1 MRDCHV
7 QSSEE
12 SPAERIYGT
21 SGMIR
26 PTRKKFARRV
36 ALSAVI
42 FWLMALSFVGGNVS
56 GFSIRSAMAAEERP
70 SQFIIF
76 WEAWDYVVA
85 HFVDRERVDF
95 AAMTY
100 GAIEGMLASLGDEGH
115 TTFLPPDALRLHQ
128 TSLEGSFEGIG
139 AYVSLEDGNV
149 LIVAPID
156 GSPAEQAGILAGDII
171 LEVDGEPV
179 EGKSLD
185 QVIFLVRGP
194 AESEV
199 VLTVRRPEFQDPLTV
214 SITRDRIEVPSV
226 SWSPIPNSD
235 LSYIKISQ
243 FTAGVDRE
251 LEAAL
256 REITEAGANQGIILD
271 LRNNPGGF
279 LQQAIQAN
287 SQFLPKGDLIL
298 IESDANQNQTVHR
311 SRGLGYAREM
321 PLVVLINEGT
331 ASASEITAGAL
342 KENERALLIGETTFG
357 TGTVLNQFGLSDGSA
372 ILLGVTNW
380 LTPNGNLI
388 KGHGVIPDLEV
399 VQPASSK
406 HVNAEMLRNLTKD
419 LFVSIEDDQFLIA
432 LEQLGVELH
441 ATPLLNAA
449 PHDFVTHD

>member
-1 MRDCHV
+1 
-7 QSSEE
+7 
-12 SPAERIYGT
+12 
-21 SGMIR
+21 MIR
-26 PTRKKFARRV
+26 PTRNKYARRV
-36 ALSAVI
+36 ALSAVV
-42 FWLMALSFVGGNVS
+42 FWLMALAFVGGNIS
-56 GFSIRSAMAAEERP
+56 GFTIRSAMAAEERP
-70 SQFIIF
+70 SQFIVF

-115 TTFLPPDALRLHQ
+115 TTFLAPDAVRLHQ

-139 AYVSLEDGNV
+139 AYVSMEEGEV

-156 GSPAEQAGILAGDII
+156 GSPAEQAGILAGDVI

-179 EGKSLD
+179 QGKSLD

-194 AESEV
+194 ADSEV
-199 VLTVRRPEFQDPLTV
+199 VLTVRRPEVLEPLQV
-214 SITRDRIEVPSV
+214 PITRAQIEVPSV
-226 SWSPIPNSD
+226 SWSPIPTTD
-235 LSYIKISQ
+235 ISYIKISQ
-243 FTAGVDRE
+243 FTASVDRE

-256 REITEAGANQGIILD
+256 REISEAQINQGIILD

-311 SRGLGYAREM
+311 SRGLGYAREV
-321 PLVVLINEGT
+321 PLVVLINLGT
-331 ASASEITAGAL
+331 ASAGEITAGAL

-380 LTPNGNLI
+380 LTPDGNLI
-388 KGHGVIPDLEV
+388 KGQGVTPDLEV
-399 VQPASSK
+399 IQPASSK
-406 HVNAEMLRNLTKD
+406 HVSAELLKSMTAEL
-419 LFVSIEDDQFLIA
+419 VGAIEDDQFLKA
-432 LEQLGVELH
+432 LEHLGVELH
-441 ATPLLNAA
+441 AAPILNAA

>member
-1 MRDCHV
+1 
-7 QSSEE
+7 
-12 SPAERIYGT
+12 
-21 SGMIR
+21 
-26 PTRKKFARRV
+26 
-36 ALSAVI
+36 
-42 FWLMALSFVGGNVS
+42 MALAFVGGNIS
-56 GFSIRSAMAAEERP
+56 GYSIRSAQAAEVRP
-70 SQFIIF
+70 TEFAIF
-76 WEAWDYVVA
+76 WEAWDYVVS

-95 AAMTY
+95 TAMTY

-115 TTFLPPDALRLHQ
+115 TTFLPPDALKLHH

-139 AYVSLEDGNV
+139 AYVSMEEGNV
-149 LIVAPID
+149 LIVAPIN

-171 LEVDGEPV
+171 LEVDGESV

-194 AESEV
+194 ADSQV
-199 VLTVRRPEFQDPLTV
+199 VLTVRRPEVQDPVTV

-226 SWSPIPNSD
+226 SWSPIPNTD
-235 LSYIKISQ
+235 ISYVAISQ

-256 REITEAGANQGIILD
+256 REISEVRANKGIILD

-279 LQQAIQAN
+279 LQQAIQTN

-321 PLVVLINEGT
+321 PLIVLINKGT
-331 ASASEITAGAL
+331 ASAGEITAGAL
-342 KENERALLIGETTFG
+342 KENDRAFLIGETTFG

-380 LTPNGNLI
+380 LTPSGNLI
-388 KGHGVIPDLEV
+388 KGQGITPDLEV
-399 VQPASSK
+399 KQPASSK
-406 HVNAEMLRNLTKD
+406 HVNADLLRNLTED
-419 LFVSIEDDQFLIA
+419 QFGTIEDTQFLKA
-432 LEQLGVELH
+432 LEQLGVELL
-441 ATPLLNAA
+441 ATPLLNSA
-449 PHDFVTHD
+449 PHDFVTSE

>member
-1 MRDCHV
+1 
-7 QSSEE
+7 
-12 SPAERIYGT
+12 
-21 SGMIR
+21 MIR
-26 PTRKKFARRV
+26 STRNKYARRV
-36 ALSAVI
+36 ALSVVV
-42 FWLMALSFVGGNVS
+42 FWLMALAFVGGNIS

-70 SQFIIF
+70 SQFIVF

-95 AAMTY
+95 SAMTY

-115 TTFLPPDALRLHQ
+115 TTFLAPDAVKLHQ

-139 AYVSLEDGNV
+139 AYVSMEEGEV

-156 GSPAEQAGILAGDII
+156 GSPADQAGILAGDVI

-194 AESEV
+194 ADSEV
-199 VLTVRRPEFQDPLTV
+199 VLTVRRPEVQEPLQV
-214 SITRDRIEVPSV
+214 SIIRAQIEVPSV
-226 SWSPIPNSD
+226 SWSPIPTTD

-243 FTAGVDRE
+243 FTASVDRE

-256 REITEAGANQGIILD
+256 REISAAQTNQGIILD

-311 SRGLGYAREM
+311 SRGLGYARDM
-321 PLVVLINEGT
+321 PLVVLINKGT
-331 ASASEITAGAL
+331 ASAGEITAGAL
-342 KENERALLIGETTFG
+342 KENKRALLIGETTFG

-380 LTPNGNLI
+380 LTPDGNLI
-388 KGHGVIPDLEV
+388 KGQGVTPDLEV
-399 VQPASSK
+399 VQPAGSK
-406 HVNAEMLRNLTKD
+406 HVSTELLRNLTAEQ
-419 LFVSIEDDQFLIA
+419 FGTIEDDQFLKA
-432 LEQLGVELH
+432 LDYLGVELR
-441 ATPLLNAA
+441 AAPILNAA
-449 PHDFVTHD
+449 PHDFMTYD

>member
-1 MRDCHV
+1 MNGMKR
-7 QSSEE
+7 SS
-12 SPAERIYGT
+12 RT
-21 SGMIR
+21 SL
-26 PTRKKFARRV
+26 ARRLV
-36 ALSAVI
+36 LTI
-42 FWLMALSFVGGNVS
+42 FIVWLMALAFVGGNIS
-56 GFSIRSAMAAEERP
+56 GYSIRSAQAAEVRP
-70 SQFIIF
+70 TEFAIF
-76 WEAWDYVVA
+76 WEAWDYVVT

-95 AAMTY
+95 TAMTY

-115 TTFLPPDALRLHQ
+115 TTFLPPDALKLHH

-139 AYVSLEDGNV
+139 AYVSMEEGNV
-149 LIVAPID
+149 LIVAPIN

-171 LEVDGEPV
+171 LEVDGESV

-194 AESEV
+194 ADSQV
-199 VLTVRRPEFQDPLTV
+199 VLTVRRPEVQDPVTV

-226 SWSPIPNSD
+226 SWSPIPNTD
-235 LSYIKISQ
+235 ISYVAISQ

-256 REITEAGANQGIILD
+256 REISEVRANKGIILD

-279 LQQAIQAN
+279 LQQAIQTN

-321 PLVVLINEGT
+321 PLIVLINKGT
-331 ASASEITAGAL
+331 ASAGEITAGAL
-342 KENERALLIGETTFG
+342 KENDRAFLIGETTFG

-380 LTPNGNLI
+380 LTPSGNLI
-388 KGHGVIPDLEV
+388 KGQGVTPDLEV
-399 VQPASSK
+399 KQPASSK
-406 HVNAEMLRNLTKD
+406 HVNADVLRDLTED
-419 LFVSIEDDQFLIA
+419 QFDTIEDTQFLKA
-432 LEQLGVELH
+432 LEQLGVELL
-441 ATPLLNAA
+441 ATPLLNSA
-449 PHDFVTHD
+449 PHDFVTSE

>member
-1 MRDCHV
+1 MKR
-7 QSSEE
+7 SS
-12 SPAERIYGT
+12 RT
-21 SGMIR
+21 SL
-26 PTRKKFARRV
+26 ARRLV
-36 ALSAVI
+36 LTI
-42 FWLMALSFVGGNVS
+42 FIVWLMALAFVGGNIS
-56 GFSIRSAMAAEERP
+56 GYSIRSAQAAEVRP
-70 SQFIIF
+70 TEFAVF
-76 WEAWDYVVA
+76 WEAWDYVVTY
-85 HFVDRERVDF
+85 FVDRERVDF
-95 AAMTY
+95 TAMTY

-115 TTFLPPDALRLHQ
+115 TTFLPPDALKLHH

-139 AYVSLEDGNV
+139 AYVSMEEGNV
-149 LIVAPID
+149 LIVAPIN

-171 LEVDGEPV
+171 LEVDGESV

-194 AESEV
+194 AESQV
-199 VLTVRRPEFQDPLTV
+199 VLTVRRPEVQDPVTV

-235 LSYIKISQ
+235 ISYVSISQ

-256 REITEAGANQGIILD
+256 REISEVRANKGIILD

-279 LQQAIQAN
+279 LQQAIQTN

-321 PLVVLINEGT
+321 PLIVLINKGT
-331 ASASEITAGAL
+331 ASAGEITAGAL
-342 KENERALLIGETTFG
+342 KENDRAFLIGETTFG

-380 LTPNGNLI
+380 LTPSGNLI
-388 KGHGVIPDLEV
+388 KGQGVTPDLEV
-399 VQPASSK
+399 KQPASSK
-406 HVNAEMLRNLTKD
+406 HVNADVLRNLTED
-419 LFVSIEDDQFLIA
+419 QFETIEDTQFLKA
-432 LEQLGVELH
+432 LEQLGVELL
-441 ATPLLNAA
+441 ATPLLNSA
-449 PHDFVTHD
+449 PHDFVTSE

>member
-1 MRDCHV
+1 MNGMKR
-7 QSSEE
+7 SS
-12 SPAERIYGT
+12 RT
-21 SGMIR
+21 SL
-26 PTRKKFARRV
+26 ARRLV
-36 ALSAVI
+36 LTI
-42 FWLMALSFVGGNVS
+42 FIVWLMALAFVGGNIS
-56 GFSIRSAMAAEERP
+56 GYSIRSAQAAEVRP
-70 SQFIIF
+70 TEFAIF
-76 WEAWDYVVA
+76 WEAWDYVVT

-95 AAMTY
+95 TAMTY

-115 TTFLPPDALRLHQ
+115 TTFLPPDALKLHH

-139 AYVSLEDGNV
+139 AYVSMEEGNV
-149 LIVAPID
+149 LIVAPIN

-171 LEVDGEPV
+171 LEVDGESV

-194 AESEV
+194 ADSQV
-199 VLTVRRPEFQDPLTV
+199 VLTVRRPEVQDPVTV

-226 SWSPIPNSD
+226 SWSPIPNTD
-235 LSYIKISQ
+235 ISYVAISQ

-256 REITEAGANQGIILD
+256 REISEVRANKGIILD

-279 LQQAIQAN
+279 LQQAIQTN

-321 PLVVLINEGT
+321 PLIVLINKGT
-331 ASASEITAGAL
+331 ASAGEITAGAL
-342 KENERALLIGETTFG
+342 KENDRAFLIGETTFG

-380 LTPNGNLI
+380 LTPSGNLI
-388 KGHGVIPDLEV
+388 KGQGITPDLEV
-399 VQPASSK
+399 KQPASSK
-406 HVNAEMLRNLTKD
+406 HVNADLLRNLTED
-419 LFVSIEDDQFLIA
+419 QFGTIEDTQFLKA
-432 LEQLGVELH
+432 LEQLGVELL
-441 ATPLLNAA
+441 ATPLLNSA
-449 PHDFVTHD
+449 PHDFVTSE

>member
-1 MRDCHV
+1 
-7 QSSEE
+7 
-12 SPAERIYGT
+12 
-21 SGMIR
+21 MIR
-26 PTRKKFARRV
+26 PARTKFARRV

-42 FWLMALSFVGGNVS
+42 LWLMALAFVGGNIS

-115 TTFLPPDALRLHQ
+115 TTFLSPDAVLLHQ

-139 AYVSLEDGNV
+139 AYVSMEEGEV

-156 GSPAEQAGILAGDII
+156 GSPAEQAGILAGDVI
-171 LEVDGEPV
+171 LEVDGNSV

-194 AESEV
+194 ANSEV
-199 VLTVRRPEFQDPLTV
+199 VLTVRRPEVREPLQV
-214 SITRDRIEVPSV
+214 LITRARIEVPSV
-226 SWSPIPNSD
+226 SWSPIPNTD
-235 LSYIKISQ
+235 ISYIKISQ
-243 FTAGVDRE
+243 FTASVDRE
-251 LEAAL
+251 LEVAL
-256 REITEAGANQGIILD
+256 REISEAQTNQGIILD

-298 IESDANQNQTVHR
+298 IETDANQNQTVHR

-331 ASASEITAGAL
+331 ASAGEITAGAL

-380 LTPNGNLI
+380 LTPDGNLI
-388 KGHGVIPDLEV
+388 KGQGVTPDLEV
-399 VQPASSK
+399 TQPPSSK
-406 HVNAEMLRNLTKD
+406 HVSSELLRNLTAD
-419 LFVSIEDDQFLIA
+419 QFGMIEDDQFLKA
-432 LEQLGVELH
+432 LQHLGVELH
-441 ATPLLNAA
+441 AAPILNAA

>member
-1 MRDCHV
+1 
-7 QSSEE
+7 
-12 SPAERIYGT
+12 
-21 SGMIR
+21 MIR
-26 PTRKKFARRV
+26 PSRNKYARRV

-42 FWLMALSFVGGNVS
+42 FWLMALAFVGGNIS
-56 GFSIRSAMAAEERP
+56 GFSIRSAMAADERP
-70 SQFIIF
+70 YQFTIF
-76 WEAWDYVVA
+76 WEAWDYVVT
-85 HFVDRERVDF
+85 HFVERERVDF
-95 AAMTY
+95 SAMTY

-115 TTFLPPDALRLHQ
+115 TTFLSPDAVKLHQ

-139 AYVSLEDGNV
+139 AYVSMEEGSV

-156 GSPAEQAGILAGDII
+156 GSPADQAGILAGDII
-171 LEVDGEPV
+171 LEVDGESV
-179 EGKSLD
+179 KGKSLD

-194 AESEV
+194 ADSEV
-199 VLTVRRPEFQDPLTV
+199 VLTVRRPEVLDPLTV

-226 SWSPIPNSD
+226 SWSPIPNTD
-235 LSYIKISQ
+235 VSYIKISQ
-243 FTAGVDRE
+243 FTSGVDRE

-256 REITEAGANQGIILD
+256 REISETNVNQGIILD

-342 KENERALLIGETTFG
+342 KENDRAILIGETTFG

-380 LTPNGNLI
+380 LTPSGNLI
-388 KGHGVIPDLEV
+388 KGQGVTPNFEIE
-399 VQPASSK
+399 QPASTKNVS
-406 HVNAEMLRNLTKD
+406 AEMLRNLTAD
-419 LFVSIEDDQFLIA
+419 QIAAIEDDQFLKA
-432 LEQLGVELH
+432 LEQLGVELNG
-441 ATPLLNAA
+441 APLLNAA
-449 PHDFVTHD
+449 PYDFVTHD

>member
-1 MRDCHV
+1 MMR
-7 QSSEE
+7 
-12 SPAERIYGT
+12 SP
-21 SGMIR
+21 
-26 PTRKKFARRV
+26 RKKLGRRV
-36 ALSAVI
+36 ALSAVVI
-42 FWLMALSFVGGNVS
+42 WLMALAFVGGNIS
-56 GFSIRSAMAAEERP
+56 GYSIRTAMAAEERP
-70 SQFIIF
+70 AQFPIF

-95 AAMTY
+95 TAMTY

-115 TTFLPPDALRLHQ
+115 TTFLHPDAVKLHQ

-139 AYVSLEDGNV
+139 AYVSMEEGNV
-149 LIVAPID
+149 LIVAPIN

-179 EGKSLD
+179 KGKSLD

-194 AESEV
+194 ANSEV
-199 VLTVRRPEFQDPLTV
+199 VLTVRRPEVQDPLQV

-226 SWSPIPNSD
+226 SWSPIPNTD
-235 LSYIKISQ
+235 ISYIKIAQ

-251 LEAAL
+251 LEAVL
-256 REITEAGANQGIILD
+256 REISEAQTNQGIILD

-331 ASASEITAGAL
+331 ASAGEITAGAL

-357 TGTVLNQFGLSDGSA
+357 TGTVLNQFALSDGSA

-388 KGHGVIPDLEV
+388 KGQGVTPDLEV
-399 VQPASSK
+399 TQPASSK
-406 HVNAEMLRNLTKD
+406 HVDAELLRDLTAEQFGA
-419 LFVSIEDDQFLIA
+419 LEDDQFLKA
-432 LEQLGVELH
+432 LEQMGVEFH
-441 ATPLLNAA
+441 AAPLLNAA

>member
-1 MRDCHV
+1 
-7 QSSEE
+7 
-12 SPAERIYGT
+12 
-21 SGMIR
+21 MIR
-26 PTRKKFARRV
+26 PTRIKVVRRV
-36 ALSAVI
+36 ALSTVI
-42 FWLMALSFVGGNVS
+42 FWLMALAFVGGNVS

-70 SQFIIF
+70 SQFIVF

-95 AAMTY
+95 TAMTY

-115 TTFLPPDALRLHQ
+115 TTFLSPDAVQLHQ

-139 AYVSLEDGNV
+139 AYVSMEDGNV

-194 AESEV
+194 ADSEV
-199 VLTVRRPEFQDPLTV
+199 VLTVRRSEFHEPLRV
-214 SITRDRIEVPSV
+214 PITRDRIEVPSV
-226 SWSPIPNSD
+226 SWSPIPHTGI
-235 LSYIKISQ
+235 SYIKISQ

-256 REITEAGANQGIILD
+256 RDISEAGANQGIVLD

-311 SRGLGYAREM
+311 SRGLGYAREL

-331 ASASEITAGAL
+331 ASAGEITAGAL

-380 LTPNGNLI
+380 LTPDGNLI
-388 KGHGVIPDLEV
+388 KGQGVTPDLEV
-399 VQPASSK
+399 SQPSSFK
-406 HVNAEMLRNLTKD
+406 HVSAELLRNLTAD
-419 LFVSIEDDQFLIA
+419 QFGMIEDDQFLKA
-432 LEQLGVELH
+432 LEQLGVDLY
-441 ATPLLNAA
+441 ATPILNAA

>member
-1 MRDCHV
+1 
-7 QSSEE
+7 
-12 SPAERIYGT
+12 
-21 SGMIR
+21 MIR
-26 PTRKKFARRV
+26 STRNKYARRV
-36 ALSAVI
+36 ALSVVV
-42 FWLMALSFVGGNVS
+42 FWLMALAFVGGNIS

-70 SQFIIF
+70 SQFIVF

-95 AAMTY
+95 SAMTY

-115 TTFLPPDALRLHQ
+115 TTFLAPDAVKLHQ

-139 AYVSLEDGNV
+139 AYVSMEEGEV

-156 GSPAEQAGILAGDII
+156 GSPADQAGILAGDVI

-194 AESEV
+194 ADSEV
-199 VLTVRRPEFQDPLTV
+199 VLTVRRPEVQEPLQV
-214 SITRDRIEVPSV
+214 SIIRAQIEVPSV
-226 SWSPIPNSD
+226 SWSPIPTTD

-243 FTAGVDRE
+243 FTASVDRE

-256 REITEAGANQGIILD
+256 REISEAQTNQGIILD

-311 SRGLGYAREM
+311 SRGLGYARDM
-321 PLVVLINEGT
+321 PLVVLINKGT
-331 ASASEITAGAL
+331 ASAGEITAGAL
-342 KENERALLIGETTFG
+342 KENKRALLIGETTFG

-380 LTPNGNLI
+380 LTPDGNLI
-388 KGHGVIPDLEV
+388 KGQGVTPDLEV
-399 VQPASSK
+399 VQPAGSK
-406 HVNAEMLRNLTKD
+406 HVSTELLRNLTAEQ
-419 LFVSIEDDQFLIA
+419 FGTIEDDQFLKA
-432 LEQLGVELH
+432 LDYLGVELR
-441 ATPLLNAA
+441 AAPILNAA
-449 PHDFVTHD
+449 PHDFMTYD

>member
-1 MRDCHV
+1 
-7 QSSEE
+7 
-12 SPAERIYGT
+12 
-21 SGMIR
+21 MIR
-26 PTRKKFARRV
+26 PARTKFARRV

-42 FWLMALSFVGGNVS
+42 FWLMALAFVGGNIS

-115 TTFLPPDALRLHQ
+115 TTFLSPDAVRLHQ

-139 AYVSLEDGNV
+139 AYVSMEEGEV

-156 GSPAEQAGILAGDII
+156 GSPAEQAGILAGDVI
-171 LEVDGEPV
+171 LEVDGNPV

-194 AESEV
+194 ANSEV
-199 VLTVRRPEFQDPLTV
+199 VLTVRRPEVREPLQV
-214 SITRDRIEVPSV
+214 LITRARIEVPSV
-226 SWSPIPNSD
+226 SWSPIPNTD
-235 LSYIKISQ
+235 ISYIKISQ
-243 FTAGVDRE
+243 FTASVDRE
-251 LEAAL
+251 LEVAL
-256 REITEAGANQGIILD
+256 REMSEAQTNQGIILD

-298 IESDANQNQTVHR
+298 IETDANQNQTVHR

-331 ASASEITAGAL
+331 ASAGEITAGAL

-380 LTPNGNLI
+380 LTPDGNLI
-388 KGHGVIPDLEV
+388 KGEGVTPDLEV
-399 VQPASSK
+399 TQPASAKKVS
-406 HVNAEMLRNLTKD
+406 AEMLRSLTAEQ
-419 LFVSIEDDQFLIA
+419 FGTVEDDQFLKA
-432 LEQLGVELH
+432 LQHLGVELH
-441 ATPLLNAA
+441 AATILNAA

>member
-1 MRDCHV
+1 
-7 QSSEE
+7 
-12 SPAERIYGT
+12 
-21 SGMIR
+21 MIR
-26 PTRKKFARRV
+26 PARTKFARRV

-42 FWLMALSFVGGNVS
+42 FWLMALAFVGGNIS

-115 TTFLPPDALRLHQ
+115 TTFLSPDAVRLHQ

-139 AYVSLEDGNV
+139 AYVSMEEGEV

-156 GSPAEQAGILAGDII
+156 GSPAEQAGILAGDVI
-171 LEVDGEPV
+171 LEVDGNPV

-194 AESEV
+194 ANSEV
-199 VLTVRRPEFQDPLTV
+199 VLTVRRPEVREPLQV
-214 SITRDRIEVPSV
+214 LITRARIEVPSV
-226 SWSPIPNSD
+226 SWSPIPNTD
-235 LSYIKISQ
+235 ISYIKISQ
-243 FTAGVDRE
+243 FTASVDRE
-251 LEAAL
+251 LEVAL
-256 REITEAGANQGIILD
+256 REISEAQTNQGIILD

-298 IESDANQNQTVHR
+298 IETDANQNQTVHR

-331 ASASEITAGAL
+331 ASAGEITAGAL

-380 LTPNGNLI
+380 LTPDGNLI
-388 KGHGVIPDLEV
+388 KGQGVTPDLEV
-399 VQPASSK
+399 TQPASAKKVS
-406 HVNAEMLRNLTKD
+406 AEMLRSLTAEQ
-419 LFVSIEDDQFLIA
+419 FGTVEDDQFLKA
-432 LEQLGVELH
+432 LQHLGVELH
-441 ATPLLNAA
+441 AAPILNAA
-449 PHDFVTHD
+449 PHDYVTHD

>member
-1 MRDCHV
+1 MKRSFR
-7 QSSEE
+7 SSL
-12 SPAERIYGT
+12 
-21 SGMIR
+21 
-26 PTRKKFARRV
+26 ARRLV
-36 ALSAVI
+36 LSIIVV
-42 FWLMALSFVGGNVS
+42 WLMALSFVGGNIS
-56 GFSIRSAMAAEERP
+56 GYTIHSAQAAEVRP
-70 SQFIIF
+70 AEFAIF
-76 WEAWDYVVA
+76 WEAWDYVVS
-85 HFVDRERVDF
+85 HFVDRDRVDF
-95 AAMTY
+95 TTMTY

-115 TTFLPPDALRLHQ
+115 TTFLPPDAVKLHQ

-139 AYVSLEDGNV
+139 AYVSMEDGHV
-149 LIVAPID
+149 LIVAPIN
-156 GSPAEQAGILAGDII
+156 GSPAEQAGILAGDVI
-171 LEVDGEPV
+171 LEVDGESV

-199 VLTVRRPEFQDPLTV
+199 VLTVRRPEVQDPVTV

-226 SWSPIPNSD
+226 SWSPIPNTD
-235 LSYIKISQ
+235 ISYVSISQ

-256 REITEAGANQGIILD
+256 REISEVQANKGIILD

-321 PLVVLINEGT
+321 PLVVLINKGT
-331 ASASEITAGAL
+331 ASAGEITAGAL
-342 KENERALLIGETTFG
+342 KENDRAFLIGETTFG

-380 LTPNGNLI
+380 LLPNGNLI
-388 KGHGVIPDLEV
+388 KGHGVTPDLEIA
-399 VQPASSK
+399 QPASFK
-406 HVNAEMLRNLTKD
+406 HVNADLLRNLTED
-419 LFVSIEDDQFLIA
+419 QFSTIEDTQFLKA
-432 LEQLGVELH
+432 LEQLGIEVH

-449 PHDFVTHD
+449 PHDFVTSE

>member
-1 MRDCHV
+1 
-7 QSSEE
+7 
-12 SPAERIYGT
+12 
-21 SGMIR
+21 MIR
-26 PTRKKFARRV
+26 STRNKYARRV
-36 ALSAVI
+36 ALSVVV
-42 FWLMALSFVGGNVS
+42 FWLMALAFVGGNIS

-70 SQFIIF
+70 SQFIVF

-95 AAMTY
+95 SAMTY

-115 TTFLPPDALRLHQ
+115 TTFLAPDAVKLHQ

-139 AYVSLEDGNV
+139 AYVSMEEGEV

-156 GSPAEQAGILAGDII
+156 GSPADQAGILAGDVI

-194 AESEV
+194 ADSEV
-199 VLTVRRPEFQDPLTV
+199 VLTVRRPEVQEPLQV
-214 SITRDRIEVPSV
+214 SITRAQIEVPSV
-226 SWSPIPNSD
+226 SWSPIPTTD

-243 FTAGVDRE
+243 FTASVDRE

-256 REITEAGANQGIILD
+256 REISAAQTNQGIILD

-311 SRGLGYAREM
+311 SRGLGYARDM
-321 PLVVLINEGT
+321 PLVVLINKGT
-331 ASASEITAGAL
+331 ASAGEITAGAL
-342 KENERALLIGETTFG
+342 KENKRALLIGETTFG

-380 LTPNGNLI
+380 LTPDGNLI
-388 KGHGVIPDLEV
+388 KGQGVTPDLEV
-399 VQPASSK
+399 VQPAGSK
-406 HVNAEMLRNLTKD
+406 HVSTELLRNLTAEQ
-419 LFVSIEDDQFLIA
+419 FGTIEDDQFLKA
-432 LEQLGVELH
+432 LDYLGVELR
-441 ATPLLNAA
+441 AAPILNAA
-449 PHDFVTHD
+449 PHDFMTYD

>member
-1 MRDCHV
+1 
-7 QSSEE
+7 
-12 SPAERIYGT
+12 
-21 SGMIR
+21 MIR
-26 PTRKKFARRV
+26 PTRNKIARRV
-36 ALSAVI
+36 ALSAVT
-42 FWLMALSFVGGNVS
+42 FWLMALAFVGGNIS

-100 GAIEGMLASLGDEGH
+100 GAVEGMLASLGDEGH
-115 TTFLPPDALRLHQ
+115 TTFLAPDAVRLHQ

-139 AYVSLEDGNV
+139 AYVSMEDGDV
-149 LIVAPID
+149 LIVSPIN
-156 GSPAEQAGILAGDII
+156 GSPAEQAGILAGDVI
-171 LEVDGEPV
+171 LEVDGVSV

-194 AESEV
+194 ADSEV
-199 VLTVRRPEFQDPLTV
+199 VLTVRRPEILDPLTV
-214 SITRDRIEVPSV
+214 PITRARIEVPSV
-226 SWSPIPNSD
+226 SWSPIPYTD
-235 LSYIKISQ
+235 VSYIKISQ

-256 REITEAGANQGIILD
+256 REISEANVNQGIILD

-342 KENERALLIGETTFG
+342 KENERAILIGETTFG

-380 LTPNGNLI
+380 LTPSGNLI
-388 KGHGVIPDLEV
+388 KGQGVTPNLEV
-399 VQPASSK
+399 EQPASSK
-406 HVNAEMLRNLTKD
+406 HVSADMLRNLTAD
-419 LFVSIEDDQFLIA
+419 QFAAIEDDQFLKA
-432 LEQLGVELH
+432 LEQLGVELD
-441 ATPLLNAA
+441 AAPLLNAA

>member
-1 MRDCHV
+1 
-7 QSSEE
+7 
-12 SPAERIYGT
+12 
-21 SGMIR
+21 MIR
-26 PTRKKFARRV
+26 PTRNKIARRV

-42 FWLMALSFVGGNVS
+42 FWLMALAFVGGNIS
-56 GFSIRSAMAAEERP
+56 GFSIRAAMAAEERP
-70 SQFIIF
+70 YQFTIF
-76 WEAWDYVVA
+76 WEAWDYVVT
-85 HFVDRERVDF
+85 HFVDREQVDF
-95 AAMTY
+95 TAMTY

-115 TTFLPPDALRLHQ
+115 TTFLAPDAVKLHQ

-139 AYVSLEDGNV
+139 AYVSMEDGNV

-171 LEVDGEPV
+171 LEVDGESV

-194 AESEV
+194 ADSEV
-199 VLTVRRPEFQDPLTV
+199 VLTVRRPEVRDPLTV
-214 SITRDRIEVPSV
+214 PITRDRIEVPSV
-226 SWSPIPNSD
+226 SWSPIPNTD
-235 LSYIKISQ
+235 VSYIKISQ
-243 FTAGVDRE
+243 FTSGVDKE
-251 LEAAL
+251 LEAVL
-256 REITEAGANQGIILD
+256 REISEANVNQGIILD

-279 LQQAIQAN
+279 LRQAIQAN

-342 KENERALLIGETTFG
+342 KENGRAILIGETTFG

-380 LTPNGNLI
+380 LTPSGNLI
-388 KGHGVIPDLEV
+388 KGQGVTPNLEIE
-399 VQPASSK
+399 QPASSK
-406 HVNAEMLRNLTKD
+406 HVSAEMLRNLTTD
-419 LFVSIEDDQFLIA
+419 QFATIEDEQFLKA

-441 ATPLLNAA
+441 ATPLFNAA
-449 PHDFVTHD
+449 PHDFVTRD

>member
-1 MRDCHV
+1 
-7 QSSEE
+7 
-12 SPAERIYGT
+12 
-21 SGMIR
+21 MIR
-26 PTRKKFARRV
+26 PARTKFARRV

-42 FWLMALSFVGGNVS
+42 FWLMALAFVGGNIS

-115 TTFLPPDALRLHQ
+115 TTFLSPDAVRLHQ

-139 AYVSLEDGNV
+139 AYVSMEEGEV

-156 GSPAEQAGILAGDII
+156 GSPAEQAGILAGDVI
-171 LEVDGEPV
+171 LEVDGNPV

-194 AESEV
+194 ANSEV
-199 VLTVRRPEFQDPLTV
+199 VLTVRRPEVREPLQV
-214 SITRDRIEVPSV
+214 LITRARIEVPSV
-226 SWSPIPNSD
+226 SWSPIPNTD
-235 LSYIKISQ
+235 ISYIKISQ
-243 FTAGVDRE
+243 FTASVDRE
-251 LEAAL
+251 LEVAL
-256 REITEAGANQGIILD
+256 REISEAQTNQGIILD

-298 IESDANQNQTVHR
+298 IETDANQNQTVHR

-331 ASASEITAGAL
+331 ASAGEITAGAL

-380 LTPNGNLI
+380 LTPDGNLI
-388 KGHGVIPDLEV
+388 KGQGVTPDLEV
-399 VQPASSK
+399 TQPASSK
-406 HVNAEMLRNLTKD
+406 KVSTEMLRSLTAEQ
-419 LFVSIEDDQFLIA
+419 FGTIEDDQFLMA
-432 LEQLGVELH
+432 LQHLGVELH
-441 ATPLLNAA
+441 AAPILNAA

>member
-1 MRDCHV
+1 LV
-7 QSSEE
+7 L
-12 SPAERIYGT
+12 T
-21 SGMIR
+21 
-26 PTRKKFARRV
+26 
-36 ALSAVI
+36 I
-42 FWLMALSFVGGNVS
+42 FIVWLMALAFVGGNIS
-56 GFSIRSAMAAEERP
+56 GYSIRSAQAAEVRP
-70 SQFIIF
+70 TEFAIF
-76 WEAWDYVVA
+76 WEAWDYVVT

-95 AAMTY
+95 TAMTY

-115 TTFLPPDALRLHQ
+115 TTFLPPDALKLHH

-139 AYVSLEDGNV
+139 AYVSMEEGNV
-149 LIVAPID
+149 LIVAPIN

-171 LEVDGEPV
+171 LEVDGESV

-194 AESEV
+194 ADSQV
-199 VLTVRRPEFQDPLTV
+199 VLTVRRPEVQDPVTV

-226 SWSPIPNSD
+226 SWSPIPNTD
-235 LSYIKISQ
+235 ISYVAISQ

-256 REITEAGANQGIILD
+256 REISEVRANKGIILD

-279 LQQAIQAN
+279 LQQAIQTN

-321 PLVVLINEGT
+321 PLIVLINKGT
-331 ASASEITAGAL
+331 ASAGEITAGAL
-342 KENERALLIGETTFG
+342 KENDRAFLIGETTFG

-380 LTPNGNLI
+380 LTPSGNLI
-388 KGHGVIPDLEV
+388 KGQGVTPDLEV
-399 VQPASSK
+399 KQPASSK
-406 HVNAEMLRNLTKD
+406 HVNADVLRDLTED
-419 LFVSIEDDQFLIA
+419 QFDTIEDTQFLKA
-432 LEQLGVELH
+432 LEQLGVELL
-441 ATPLLNAA
+441 ATPLLNSA
-449 PHDFVTHD
+449 PHDFVTSE